1 MPRATAEAGIS
12 LPEMAKHKDIL
23 HSNSIPMKI
32 PYEALRK
39 WIQKS
44 SKAGEG
50 DEVPPVLYS
59 QQLEV
64 PLLRRVFRKKNLD
77 FWLRSHMFIDHTSSY
92 IHCWQPWHI

>member
-1 MPRATAEAGIS
+1 MPRATAEAEIS

-64 PLLRRVFRKKNLD
+64 PLLRLVIEVPHVHR
-77 FWLRSHMFIDHTSSY
+77 SY
-92 IHCWQPWHI
+92 ILIHPLLATLAYLT